1 MASTK
6 VVSRLSTRLQ
16 PFLFKLNKKS
26 LSAELSSLKSS
37 SLPTQV
43 SVPATTRRLSR
54 SSRLPLQLSCVES
67 MLPLHSAVASARL
80 ISSLS
85 SESDSWALVPQGGFG
100 FPFLSFSPQLY
111 ARHLV
116 SGYRL
121 KISNLKLLSASKER
135 GAMVA
140 RMVIVIDVRFWLQ
153 FDWLIQCLDAFMTVS
168 FMGTFDKVK
177 MSGCFMLHF
186 FSLILQSQH

>member
-1 MASTK
+1 MASMK

-16 PFLFKLNKKS
+16 PFLFKLNKKP

-43 SVPATTRRLSR
+43 SVPATTTRFSR

-67 MLPLHSAVASARL
+67 MLPLHSAIASATL

-85 SESDSWALVPQGGFG
+85 SESDSWALVPQEQHIVVLKHDYESRDAHWCLMFN
-100 FPFLSFSPQLY
+100 FNS
-111 ARHLV
+111 V
-116 SGYRL
+116 SGDRL
-121 KISNLKLLSASKER
+121 KTSNLKLLSASKER

-140 RMVIVIDVRFWLQ
+140 RMVYGFDRF
-153 FDWLIQCLDAFMTVS
+153 
-168 FMGTFDKVK
+168 
-177 MSGCFMLHF
+177 
-186 FSLILQSQH
+186 

>member
-1 MASTK
+1 MASLK

-16 PFLFKLNKKS
+16 PFLFKLNKKP

-43 SVPATTRRLSR
+43 SVPTTTTRFSR
-54 SSRLPLQLSCVES
+54 SS
-67 MLPLHSAVASARL
+67 SAIASATL

-100 FPFLSFSPQLY
+100 FPFQSFSPHLC

-116 SGYRL
+116 SGDRL
-121 KISNLKLLSASKER
+121 KTSNLKLLSASKER

-140 RMVIVIDVRFWLQ
+140 RMVYG
-153 FDWLIQCLDAFMTVS
+153 FDRS
-168 FMGTFDKVK
+168 
-177 MSGCFMLHF
+177 
-186 FSLILQSQH
+186 

>member
-26 LSAELSSLKSS
+26 LAAELSSLKSS

-111 ARHLV
+111 ARHLFV
-116 SGYRL
+116 YFTGRKWL

-140 RMVIVIDVRFWLQ
+140 RMVYG
-153 FDWLIQCLDAFMTVS
+153 FD
-168 FMGTFDKVK
+168 
-177 MSGCFMLHF
+177 
-186 FSLILQSQH
+186 